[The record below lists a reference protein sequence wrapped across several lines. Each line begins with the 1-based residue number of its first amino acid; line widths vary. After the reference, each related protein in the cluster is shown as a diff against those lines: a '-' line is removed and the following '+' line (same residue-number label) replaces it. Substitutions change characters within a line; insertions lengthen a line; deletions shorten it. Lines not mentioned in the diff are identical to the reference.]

1 MKKTILIVED
11 EPKNLKLVKD
21 LMVIFEYNTME
32 ARTGAEA
39 IKILENN
46 YKTIDLVLMDIQMP
60 VMDGLTAVQIL
71 KENEQIKHIPIIAL
85 TALAM
90 KDDKEKFINAGF
102 DDYIKKPIDIREFKK
117 VVSDYLER
125 RISI

>member
-71 KENEQIKHIPIIAL
+71 KENEQIKDIPIIAL